1 MVNVIKWA
9 QTQGQE
15 RIAEIQEHLDTEATP
30 KTSQSEVENKLE
42 KAHWKNDV
50 KELVFWLAYAKFYGF
65 PIKGRMLFKKIKE
78 LWPSENCPELAN
90 KFHFLNEI
98 YSENYTGRNNSAQ
111 MCNYSALSAEF
122 SQV

>member
-1 MVNVIKWA
+1 MVNVFTWA
-9 QTQGQE
+9 QTQKQE
-15 RIAEIQEHLDTEATP
+15 KLAGICLEAEVAP
-30 KTSQSEVENKLE
+30 KTPQFKVENKLE
-42 KAHWKNDV
+42 KAYYKNNV

-65 PIKGRMLFKKIKE
+65 PIKGRVLFKKIEK